1 MELSLKNRFF
11 AIVGL
16 SLIFTLTL
24 TTMILLTLEPVTP
37 FANLVAN
44 YPQLIP
50 GWAITSVS
58 AILNAAGTVGAV
70 AAVLGTFGLGAIASL
85 VISYARKYGVKYAI
99 SF

>member
-1 MELSLKNRFF
+1 MKMGLKNRLF
-11 AIVGL
+11 AILGL

-37 FANLVAN
+37 FANLAAN
-44 YPQLIP
+44 YPQIP
-50 GWAITSVS
+50 TWALTSIS
-58 AILNAAGTVGAV
+58 AILNAAGTVGAI

-99 SF
+99 AF

>member
-1 MELSLKNRFF
+1 MELGVKNRLF
-11 AIVGL
+11 AISGL

-44 YPQLIP
+44 YPQIP
-50 GWAITSVS
+50 GWAITSIS
-58 AILNAAGTVGAV
+58 AILNAAGTVGAI
-70 AAVLGTFGLGAIASL
+70 AAVLGTFGLGVIASL
-85 VISYARKYGVKYAI
+85 VVNYAKKYGIKYAI

>member
-44 YPQLIP
+44 YPQIP

-58 AILNAAGTVGAV
+58 AILNAAGTVGAI

>member
-1 MELSLKNRFF
+1 MELGVKNRLF
-11 AIVGL
+11 AILGL

-44 YPQLIP
+44 YPQIP
-50 GWAITSVS
+50 GWAITSIS
-58 AILNAAGTVGAV
+58 AILNAAGTVGAI
-70 AAVLGTFGLGAIASL
+70 AAVLGTFGLGVIASL
-85 VISYARKYGVKYAI
+85 VVNYAKKYGIKYAI